1 MSKEVQLTPLFLGF
15 FIFSMMIHAVLSFM
29 LLLPGMVMTVNI
41 IIQTQRTITCDL
53 PTSVSHA
60 LGIQSYTFIKL
71 TELSTEEIFME
82 YTKGLVGQIPI
93 SNVFRKVADQLALT
107 MTWEMRD
114 RFEEI
119 KDWTSALQIQSRCV
133 VAMVVSRVG
142 RMEML
147 RGRNDAHS
155 IVFRI
160 LDGIRGTHDWVEFAA
175 FLETLDDSA
184 WRRVVEEVLAPP
196 VWDVVE

>member
-1 MSKEVQLTPLFLGF
+1 
-15 FIFSMMIHAVLSFM
+15 MMFHAVLLFM
-29 LLLPGMVMTVNI
+29 LLLPGMVMAFEI
-41 IIQTQRTITCDL
+41 IIETQSAITCSL
-53 PTSVSHA
+53 PISISHA
-60 LGIQSYTFIKL
+60 LGIQYYTFIKL
-71 TELSTEEIFME
+71 TEKEQLSTEEIFTE
-82 YTKGLVGQIPI
+82 YTKGLAGQIPI
-93 SNVFRKVADQLALT
+93 STVFRKVADQLALT
-107 MTWEMRD
+107 KTRD
-114 RFEEI
+114 MFEEI
-119 KDWTSALQIQSRCV
+119 KDWTSAMQIQERCV

-142 RMEML
+142 RMERL

-184 WRRVVEEVLAPP
+184 WRRVVEEVLTPP

>member
-1 MSKEVQLTPLFLGF
+1 
-15 FIFSMMIHAVLSFM
+15 M

-41 IIQTQRTITCDL
+41 IIETQHAITCSIPSSL
-53 PTSVSHA
+53 SHT

-71 TELSTEEIFME
+71 TEQLSTEEIYIE
-82 YTKGLVGQIPI
+82 YTKGLGGQIPI

-107 MTWEMRD
+107 TTRD
-114 RFEEI
+114 MFEEI
-119 KDWTSALQIQSRCV
+119 KDWTSAMQIQERCV

-142 RMEML
+142 RMERL

-155 IVFRI
+155 IVFRM
-160 LDGIRGTHDWVEFAA
+160 LDGIRGTNGWVEFAD

-184 WRRVVEEVLAPP
+184 WRRVVEEALAPP
-196 VWDVVE
+196 VVWDVVE